1 MQGLEKHCL
10 LFGAHYRRGSRKSYR
25 VLHDMQLPHTHVHA
39 HTDTTAHSSA
49 VRRAHIL
56 RIRRLCPELLAKALH
71 IYAVKYCE
79 FLKCALHNAEKEVE
93 RQQTGIAICVSNV
106 QADKESSVVAKFSN

>member
-25 VLHDMQLPHTHVHA
+25 VLHDMQLPNTHA
-39 HTDTTAHSSA
+39 HTHRHNCTQHA

-106 QADKESSVVAKFSN
+106 QADKESSAVAKFSN